1 VRRVATLTSLPT
13 GLLGPDVDHDKLDA
27 SMTRKQWLRAAPCQ
41 VQMMSKEFIFCT
53 LFTALQLLHI
63 NLYIGTVDDQLSE
76 IFPPPSRG
84 NTTNIGTSEST
95 MTYMFLAT
103 ERAGETSP
111 LTLARSMELQWFGS
125 GRALS
130 VSTVGSGNVAG
141 TLLLAPV
148 VTVAA
153 DAWSAEDLCA
163 AFSWMLPLGGLAF
176 TWPVGAVLDNLPLSA
191 AIFMLSLSA
200 VVHGVFALAQ
210 GPLASPMIQ
219 LAGFAVFSYYRAAL
233 FGTMATTIAFAFGHG
248 NFGKLWGLLY
258 AVSGIANFCIAPLA
272 LLAKTQGS
280 YLQINTATLVVS
292 GFLMLYSY
300 WLRQQEVPERG
311 PGIPAENGWT
321 TAEVSGARREPR
333 QEVSYHPDA
342 ESSCHS
348 QTSRSGHGNDTY
360 ASRSS
365 APRRRSDLEGGLL
378 ANAH

>member
-1 VRRVATLTSLPT
+1 
-13 GLLGPDVDHDKLDA
+13 VDHDKLDA